1 MRANLLPLVIVS
13 FFAGLG
19 YWVGVER
26 TENQYETARENLQR
40 ELFEVSDDLSK
51 AKQELEFL
59 RANQANRSKQ
69 IEDEIRN
76 DPDTS
81 RPGISADGLRR
92 LERRW
97 ALPD

>member
-1 MRANLLPLVIVS
+1 MRYIPYLAIIL
-13 FFAGLG
+13 FAGLG

-26 TENQYETARENLQR
+26 TEAQYEKARENFQR
-40 ELFEVSDDLSK
+40 ELFEVSDDLSE
-51 AKQELEFL
+51 AQQALEFL
-59 RANQANRSKQ
+59 RANQADRSKQ
-69 IEDEIRN
+69 IEDEISN

-97 ALPD
+97 ALPGQ